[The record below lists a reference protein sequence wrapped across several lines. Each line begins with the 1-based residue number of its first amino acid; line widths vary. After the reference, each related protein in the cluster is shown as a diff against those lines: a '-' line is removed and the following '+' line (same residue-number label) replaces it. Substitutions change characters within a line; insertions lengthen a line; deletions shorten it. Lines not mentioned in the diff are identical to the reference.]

1 MFVSGQLPVHLLK
14 QHRVGDLANIE
25 ASLVHDRNDPLVRLV
40 NQLADDHVVEVV
52 DVLPL
57 DPLPLVLLLLLLQ
70 HQLDEELLQLL
81 VAVVDAE
88 LLKTVLPKDLKAVD
102 VKNSNYRGIGD
113 ISLTKYQI
121 NTKTGQRKLAI
132 HILDFEFDNGCLT
145 SVVEG
150 SMAALT

>member
-1 MFVSGQLPVHLLK
+1 MFVASELPVHLLEK
-14 QHRVGDLANIE
+14 HRVGDLPNVE
-25 ASLVHDRNDPLVRLV
+25 ARLVHDGDDPLVRLID
-40 NQLADDHVVEVV
+40 QLADDHVVEVV

-70 HQLDEELLQLL
+70 HQLDEQLLELL

-88 LLKTVLPKDLKAVD
+88 LLKTVLTKDLKAVD
-102 VKNSNYRGIGD
+102 VKNSNYRRIGD
-113 ISLTKYQI
+113 IRLTKYNI
-121 NTKTGQRKLAI
+121 LKTTPKHGTQNYDIRL
-132 HILDFEFDNGCLT
+132 FDHDWLT

>member
-1 MFVSGQLPVHLLK
+1 MLVAGQLPVHLLE
-14 QHRVGDLANIE
+14 QHGVGDLAHVE
-25 ASLVHDRNDPLVRLV
+25 ARLVHDGDDPLVRLV
-40 NQLADDHVVEVV
+40 DQVADDHVVEVV

-70 HQLDEELLQLL
+70 HQLDEQLLELL

-113 ISLTKYQI
+113 VRLKMEDIYKDERPNLRQT
-121 NTKTGQRKLAI
+121 
-132 HILDFEFDNGCLT
+132 FLT